1 MSNTLIKSRENLAN
15 AVVFTTHESVK
26 HILNILK
33 DQCQI
38 IAVVVPINREGT
50 DKIKRVRAV
59 CEEQGIPVVVQPRK
73 ADIASFNKFLAD
85 NYVTFG
91 ISWSYSQIIASET
104 LAIFKDGIWNMHG
117 GKIPEYRGANVLQW
131 AIVNGEKEIGV
142 TWHIMVEQV
151 DAGDILMS
159 STVPVGQ
166 QATALEVLD
175 LIFAEG
181 VRLFSILWQQ
191 YHSEGIKPES
201 RDISQIPPYKGRT
214 ALDGLILPTMTRQQI
229 GDLIRAQCPPWPRP
243 LLYENRQLYCV
254 NAIVENEVLADQN
267 LIVRHQAVDG
277 EIALSVVLS
286 CTDTDFLAAVQN
298 KLGIDK
304 KTSLL

>member
-85 NYVTFG
+85 NHVTFG

-117 GKIPEYRGANVLQW
+117 GKIPEYRGANVLQ
-131 AIVNGEKEIGV
+131 
-142 TWHIMVEQV
+142 
-151 DAGDILMS
+151 
-159 STVPVGQ
+159 
-166 QATALEVLD
+166 
-175 LIFAEG
+175 
-181 VRLFSILWQQ
+181 
-191 YHSEGIKPES
+191 
-201 RDISQIPPYKGRT
+201 
-214 ALDGLILPTMTRQQI
+214 
-229 GDLIRAQCPPWPRP
+229 
-243 LLYENRQLYCV
+243 
-254 NAIVENEVLADQN
+254 
-267 LIVRHQAVDG
+267 
-277 EIALSVVLS
+277 
-286 CTDTDFLAAVQN
+286 
-298 KLGIDK
+298 
-304 KTSLL
+304 